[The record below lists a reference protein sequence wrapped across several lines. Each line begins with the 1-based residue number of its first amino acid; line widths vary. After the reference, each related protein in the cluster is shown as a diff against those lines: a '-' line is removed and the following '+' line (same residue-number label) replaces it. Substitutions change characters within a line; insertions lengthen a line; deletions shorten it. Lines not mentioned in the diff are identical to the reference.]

1 VCRHDSR
8 DNHGHIR
15 YMNMPISWIC
25 LSIDLPTHAQS
36 MNLSPPLSLS
46 KHSLLFLYLSLYLA
60 EAISAV
66 AHAYAMNL
74 SIYLL
79 TEAIVAILDACINA
93 VEAAHAT
100 SADVN
105 KVYTDQ
111 QRSHVHQHAAKG
123 EGVWGHMPAMVDAGL
138 DVDIEIALDIEAALG
153 LEIATGD
160 VDALLVDGEQAATN
174 YLPSTPT
181 RAPRH
186 PARPHVY
193 GEVARASRECA
204 SSSDPSSRASLHMP
218 EADIAAQA
226 SGAAYSKPPQTS
238 PSLPIPKQSAV
249 QGQEERAR
257 EREGRMQPIID
268 CTQTTNYI
276 GAGGEGEGGKGEGDT
291 EMWEV
296 LGEGDEIALD
306 IMSSVKSEPEG
317 EKGLTL
323 CSSWS
328 EFAYDMSS
336 AKAESERE
344 IGLNS
349 LSPLAS
355 TPVRGS
361 TAAPTMGEGGKVEAD
376 QGGEREGDV
385 WHIQVSRSTGKC
397 YYYNVSCNTSSWVL
411 PAKETILKV
420 LANTKNELERR
431 LMLQPYIEPDSPA
444 LLRQNAL
451 QTLFLSEL
459 HQQDEVRDVLDVENL
474 SLEPDSE
481 ELLELEYLL
490 DVVSSQW
497 SLIVSFEEHGNTRH
511 LFSKVLYVSSEFSK
525 CTWAMTFENLCQ
537 ASAALVRGAR
547 KHTLAGDTGPHLRGG

>member
-1 VCRHDSR
+1 
-8 DNHGHIR
+8 
-15 YMNMPISWIC
+15 M
-25 LSIDLPTHAQS
+25 
-36 MNLSPPLSLS
+36 
-46 KHSLLFLYLSLYLA
+46 
-60 EAISAV
+60 
-66 AHAYAMNL
+66 
-74 SIYLL
+74 
-79 TEAIVAILDACINA
+79 AILDACNHA
-93 VEAAHAT
+93 VEAAHGT
-100 SADVN
+100 SVDVN
-105 KVYTDQ
+105 EVYTDQ
-111 QRSHVHQHAAKG
+111 QRSHLHQHAAKG
-123 EGVWGHMPAMVDAGL
+123 EGVWGHIPAMVDAGL
-138 DVDIEIALDIEAALG
+138 DVDIDIALDIEAALG

-160 VDALLVDGEQAATN
+160 VCRDMAGLVDLREWRAEGEGRRRSRSGNEEEAEDVQEMDALLVDGEQAATN

-204 SSSDPSSRASLHMP
+204 SSSDPSSLASLRMP

-226 SGAAYSKPPQTS
+226 SGAAYSKPSQTS
-238 PSLPIPKQSAV
+238 PSLPIPKQSDV
-249 QGQEERAR
+249 QGQEEIAR
-257 EREGRMQPIID
+257 EREGRMQPIIQG
-268 CTQTTNYI
+268 TQTTNYI
-276 GAGGEGEGGKGEGDT
+276 GAGGEGEGGNGEGDT
-291 EMWEV
+291 EIWEV

-306 IMSSVKSEPEG
+306 IMSSVKSESEG
-317 EKGLTL
+317 EMGLTL

-328 EFAYDMSS
+328 EFEYDMSS

-361 TAAPTMGEGGKVEAD
+361 TAASTMGERGKVEAD

-397 YYYNVSCNTSSWVL
+397 YYYNVSCNASSWVL
-411 PAKETILKV
+411 PAKETILTV

-451 QTLFLSEL
+451 QMLFLSEL
-459 HQQDEVRDVLDVENL
+459 HQQDEVRDVLDAENF
-474 SLEPDSE
+474 SLGPDSE
-481 ELLELEYLL
+481 ELRELEYLL

-511 LFSKVLYVSSEFSK
+511 LFSKVLYVSSEFFK
-525 CTWAMTFENLCQ
+525 ANII
-537 ASAALVRGAR
+537 G
-547 KHTLAGDTGPHLRGG
+547 H